1 MAKVFGLN
9 HGAVVLGTDKGLLQ
23 IYIKSNKAIV
33 TLESSRNLVTY
44 AKGFDVRNVVS
55 PFAQLVTRVLPNNLA
70 LQVVGSEFGKRD
82 TIVLE
87 DNNEK
92 LTLNNNGIK
101 KGSKTVKFTTYS
113 NQKVLNLFEEQEKDP
128 NIFSGFV
135 NYKIDSLGNIDDRES
150 DLLKRCFTPKYTLK
164 DLAGDEKKKEALIKE
179 SATEK
184 YLSKMYKEYL
194 ADHEDELDDIQR
206 VGFKKIKNMFDEVNE
221 ALKESK
227 GDNLIDALDRARASI
242 IQRNGAIANIL
253 EYVNDSRIEGNY
265 TSEQVSKELASIYVK
280 EKLSLWKESSS
291 VEEKFDK
298 EKKDEKLQSI
308 LEEDIVDS
316 YKKVKRVNYED
327 MLPIQFVRTK
337 ENIRDL
343 SEPERAKIDSVLKRY
358 VDLLESVD
366 YLGTNTKSKPMEKD
380 ELGVI
385 ISNYDAYLEEGVL
398 DRVGIEA
405 GDGFARIFRN
415 YIKTEII
422 KQKTGCDDVLTFEHQ
437 QKDDEGEV
445 VSKSEYNYIAKGG
458 TIYPLKDNQTLE
470 PFEEEEILGKYERY
484 VGEEEVEKSS
494 LIRLANKT
502 HFTFVA
508 ESDDIAQIG
517 MDYQAKNIVNDTIYM
532 LKTCEEEKEIRRSAY
547 LKTIVTNLTQ
557 TDTQFTGLVDVD
569 EIIYDKNPEKILE
582 TIEEVKDSIGYEDL
596 ELLSEDDLQAM
607 EEIVEEE
614 TEAEEIPEVPEELE
628 DE

>member
-23 IYIKSNKAIV
+23 IYIKSSKAIV
-33 TLESSRNLVTY
+33 TLESSRNLVIY
-44 AKGFDVRNVVS
+44 AKGFDVRNVIS

-82 TIVLE
+82 RIVLE

-92 LTLNNNGIK
+92 LTLRNEGIK
-101 KGSKTVKFTTYS
+101 KGSKSVHFTTYS
-113 NQKVLNLFEEQEKDP
+113 NQKVLNLFEEQEKKPD
-128 NIFSGFV
+128 IFSGFV
-135 NYKIDSLGNIDDRES
+135 NYKIDSLGNIDDREY
-150 DLLKRCFTPKYTLK
+150 DLLRKCFAPKYTLK
-164 DLAGDEKKKEALIKE
+164 DLASDEKKKEALIKE

-194 ADHEDELDDIQR
+194 SSHEDELDDIQR
-206 VGFKKIKNMFDEVNE
+206 VGFKKIKNMFEEVNE
-221 ALKESK
+221 ALKGSK

-242 IQRNGAIANIL
+242 IQRNGAISNIL

-265 TSEQVSKELASIYVK
+265 SQEEVSRELANIYVR

-291 VEEKFDK
+291 IEEKFDK
-298 EKKDEKLQSI
+298 EVKDEKLSGI

-337 ENIRDL
+337 EKIRSLD
-343 SEPERAKIDSVLKRY
+343 EPHRAKIDSVLKRY
-358 VDLLESVD
+358 VDLIESVD
-366 YLGTNTKSKPMEKD
+366 YLGTNPKVSDIDKD
-380 ELGVI
+380 ELGII

-398 DRVGIEA
+398 DSVGIEA
-405 GDGFARIFRN
+405 GDGFATIFRN

-422 KQKTGCDDVLTFEHQ
+422 KQKTGCDDVLTFAHE
-437 QKDDEGEV
+437 QKDEEGEV
-445 VSKSEYNYIAKGG
+445 ESRSEYIYISKGEE
-458 TIYPLKDNQTLE
+458 IYPLRDNLALV
-470 PFEEEEILGKYERY
+470 PFPEQEILTKYERY
-484 VGEEEVEKSS
+484 VDEDEIAKSS
-494 LIRLANKT
+494 IIRLANKT

-517 MDYQAKNIVNDTIYM
+517 ADYQAKNIVDDTIYM
-532 LKTCEEEKEIRRSAY
+532 LKTCEEEKEIRRSSY
-547 LKTIVTNLTQ
+547 LKTIVSNLTQ

-569 EIIYDKNPEKILE
+569 EIVYGKNPETILE
-582 TIEEVKDSIGYEDL
+582 TIEEVKDSIGYEEL
-596 ELLSEDDLQAM
+596 ELLSEEDLQAM
-607 EEIVEEE
+607 EEIIEEEEVEEIVQD
-614 TEAEEIPEVPEELE
+614 EEEKE
-628 DE
+628 